1 MQSLTITDTNGTEI
15 PYSVYGDEYVFTMPK
30 YRPRVSAEFEQKD
43 YTVSIELHSVRY
55 VISYIVVYRF
65 AGSMLEPVDRVYLLR
80 AMFEVIMVVDTVYRI
95 RGGRLDAVDVCAF
108 NIDLRKI
115 FKLISGNRIS
125 LWKRVKLLD
134 LYVMAHIKI
143 R

>member
-1 MQSLTITDTNGTEI
+1 MNSCCNRINRFGEIQSDQA
-15 PYSVYGDEYVFTMPK
+15 VAVFG
-30 YRPRVSAEFEQKD
+30 VA
-43 YTVSIELHSVRY
+43 VSIELHSVRY

-65 AGSMLEPVDRVYLLR
+65 AGSMLEPVNRVYLLR